1 VCLCVCVFG
10 GKWGWAQVSYMEIY
24 NERVF
29 DLLGD
34 VRSKKTLKVRE
45 HKILGPYVEVCRTTE
60 HLPNPCKLYVRP

>member
-1 VCLCVCVFG
+1 
-10 GKWGWAQVSYMEIY
+10 MEIY

-45 HKILGPYVEVCRTTE
+45 HKILGPYVEVCYRAGCAAE
-60 HLPNPCKLYVRP
+60 LPGVPPCCRGSFRSYPRVMA